1 MMVARLVAFRKRLQ
15 SIVHLRLEIFM
26 NSDDE
31 WMGFAITVG
40 NVCKWNNGSDDVAQ
54 FSGKGLFLF

>member
-1 MMVARLVAFRKRLQ
+1 
-15 SIVHLRLEIFM
+15 M

-54 FSGKGLFLF
+54 FSGKGVFLFWQIGY